1 MSCTKECKNIKFIH
15 MTRKI
20 RKFLDENNYNY
31 LELDLE
37 TEGDYSP
44 RDSEWNYSDILH
56 FPHVHKS
63 FNQSILN
70 VSKTTNTSI
79 FLQKLP
85 FIVIPNIIYQEHS
98 EQKYHEAVASTLTLV
113 ISIIVEHDEKNG
125 RALTKTNY
133 RFYYNNLFQKIFAY
147 VARYFTKKNY
157 KNVISE
163 DEPLRVQRGKLRK
176 KNNILFLND
185 NNEVIGPL
193 ETNNKYDDNVVFKT
207 DYIFEDNLTLNKKDS
222 FLELDEINIRCQIN
236 DDRLVLTPM
245 VCPHEG
251 APIPNFDK
259 NTVCPWH
266 GRKLKEII
274 SIDLNSNDKEYS
286 FNYLG
291 LNFLLNLKLNSE
303 DEIKISL
310 KSI

>member
-1 MSCTKECKNIKFIH
+1 
-15 MTRKI
+15 MTNQI
-20 RKFLDENNYNY
+20 RKFLKDSKYNF
-31 LELDLE
+31 LELNLE

-56 FPHVHKS
+56 FPYVHKS
-63 FNQSILN
+63 FNQSILS

-85 FIVIPNIIYQEHS
+85 LFEIPNIIYQVHS
-98 EQKYHEAVASTLTLV
+98 EKKFHEAATTSLSIA

-133 RFYYNNLFQKIFAY
+133 HFYYKNFFQKIIAY
-147 VARYFTKKNY
+147 IARYFAKKNY

-163 DEPLRVQRGKLRK
+163 DEPLRIQRGKLRK
-176 KNNILFLND
+176 KNNISFLND

-193 ETNNKYDDNVVFKT
+193 ETNNKYDNNVVFKDDYAFT
-207 DYIFEDNLTLNKKDS
+207 DEFTLNKKNS
-222 FLELDEINIRCQIN
+222 LYELDVINIRFKIKN
-236 DDRLVLTPM
+236 DRLVLTPM

-251 APIPNFDK
+251 ASISDFDK
-259 NTVCPWH
+259 NAVCPWH

-274 SIDLNSNDKEYS
+274 SIDLNFSDKEYS
-286 FNYLG
+286 FEYLG
-291 LNFLLNLKLNSE
+291 LNFLLNFELYTE
-303 DEIKISL
+303 DKIKISL
-310 KSI
+310 RSI